1 MNVRAKKIIK
11 WVLLLLMALFLML
24 TTALYLLQ
32 DKLIDRAIVELNKNL
47 EVPMSVN
54 KVEFAFWSSFPNI
67 SVDLLDVKIPG
78 RLKKTVLLTSE
89 KFNLRVN
96 PLDLIDG
103 DYNLKQINITKGS
116 LNLEIDSLGREN
128 FDIIK
133 NTTEGNDSDFRLA
146 LKAVRL
152 KQMNVRYQN
161 RATRQD
167 YTTFVDLISLSGEL
181 STNKIEMLLIL
192 LLHLYQNHV

>member
-1 MNVRAKKIIK
+1 MNVRAKKIVK

-24 TTALYLLQ
+24 ITALYLLQ
-32 DKLIDRAIVELNKNL
+32 DKLIDRAIIELNKNL

-89 KFNLRVN
+89 KFNLRFN

-133 NTTEGNDSDFRLA
+133 WHFR
-146 LKAVRL
+146 
-152 KQMNVRYQN
+152 
-161 RATRQD
+161 
-167 YTTFVDLISLSGEL
+167 
-181 STNKIEMLLIL
+181 
-192 LLHLYQNHV
+192 

>member
-1 MNVRAKKIIK
+1 M
-11 WVLLLLMALFLML
+11 
-24 TTALYLLQ
+24 
-32 DKLIDRAIVELNKNL
+32 
-47 EVPMSVN
+47 N

-89 KFNLRVN
+89 KFNLRFN
-96 PLDLIDG
+96 PLDLMDG

-181 STNKIEMLLIL
+181 STNEFEMLTVCSKITLNNAEM
-192 LLHLYQNHV
+192 HTA

>member
-1 MNVRAKKIIK
+1 M
-11 WVLLLLMALFLML
+11 
-24 TTALYLLQ
+24 
-32 DKLIDRAIVELNKNL
+32 
-47 EVPMSVN
+47 
-54 KVEFAFWSSFPNI
+54 
-67 SVDLLDVKIPG
+67 
-78 RLKKTVLLTSE
+78 TSE
-89 KFNLRVN
+89 KFNLRFN

-116 LNLEIDSLGREN
+116 LNLEIDSIGREN

-152 KQMNVRYQN
+152 KQMIVRYQN

-181 STNKIEMLLIL
+181 STNEFEMLTEGDIQVLDALSSGSRL
-192 LLHLYQNHV
+192 LRTNVLNLV